1 MLYSNDPSFSAYYD
15 YYFPS
20 SVEFAP
26 SDIYTPQTKCAS
38 KPTESEEETITIDVE
53 LITDAFVS
61 VELIDYDS
69 DDDTIEDFYN
79 WCYYNPFDANDL
91 KDLKDIPEE
100 EYYNPFD
107 ANDLK
112 DLKDIPEEEYYN
124 PFDVNDLKDLPDAGI
139 DWTPLLRMQREL
151 DKLGAWARQSA

>member
-1 MLYSNDPSFSAYYD
+1 VIYSNDASFSVYYNFH
-15 YYFPS
+15 FPS

-38 KPTESEEETITIDVE
+38 KPTETEETITIDV
-53 LITDAFVS
+53 DAFDICFVDFS

-91 KDLKDIPEE
+91 KDIPEE

-107 ANDLK
+107 AN

-124 PFDVNDLKDLPDAGI
+124 PFDVNDLKDIPDAGI